1 MKVFFIVPHLSTGGM
16 PEYLKNKIEKIKDSC
31 DIWVL
36 EKSHE
41 RTYNTIRKRIESL
54 IGEDRIVTW
63 GVKKKMVID
72 MIESIKP
79 DVIHFEEPCEH
90 FLSDDMLLR
99 IFSKDRNYRIIETF
113 HDSSMEAEE
122 KRFLPDKFIVVSP
135 WQVKLLQKL
144 KVPMEVIEHKLK
156 EKPVRNSSL
165 AKKKLGM
172 DPSRKHIVQIG
183 IFTPRK
189 NQAETINIARI
200 LSDCDF
206 YFIGTL
212 ADNFK
217 WYWTP
222 LMENLPSNCKVLGER
237 DDVDLFYEAADLIIF
252 PSVENFNDKETSPLV
267 LKEATSWKAPLLMK
281 NTPVYSDMY
290 QESDL
295 IHFMGDSISYNA
307 NKILK
312 IFGNMENTAQKFFGR
327 FEPEENKIII
337 NLMENNVGDVNVS
350 IKDRDSNTCIYS
362 FSLNA
367 DHSGSEWW
375 TIPIPKPYFDFQED
389 RNFSGFLIE
398 FYSSQT
404 GEIIQSLTIDLG
416 KKPIMKK
423 RIVANGP
430 INFDPIFVNYTQ
442 FFVDGIYNQ
451 FFAGSRIST
460 AIDIGANVGLF
471 TEWVLDRFGS
481 DTRVIS
487 VEPNSKACLSFES
500 IHSEKENVTLDKLAV
515 TSTDGET
522 IRLMVNPENT
532 LISSVEGTGD
542 GYSEFE
548 EVGTVSLMGLMK
560 KYDLEEVDLLKVD
573 VEGAEYDIFS
583 SVGENDL
590 RRFKHLLI
598 EFHNNQGRASAL
610 ISKIASAG
618 FEIDLRDDDTRYT
631 VDQNNDR
638 GTIFAT
644 RK

>member
-1 MKVFFIVPHLSTGGM
+1 VKVFFIVPHLSTGGM

-54 IGEDRIVTW
+54 IGEDRIITW
-63 GVKKKMVID
+63 GIRKRIIID
-72 MIESIKP
+72 MIKSIKP

-90 FLSDDMLLR
+90 FLSDRMLLE
-99 IFSKDRNYRIIETF
+99 IFKKDREYRIIETF
-113 HDSSMEAEE
+113 HDSSIHTGE

-144 KVPMEVIEHKLK
+144 KVPMEVIEHKLE

-165 AKKKLGM
+165 AKKKIGM
-172 DPSRKHIVQIG
+172 DPSRKNIVQVG

-189 NQAETINIARI
+189 NQSDTINLARI
-200 LSDCDF
+200 LPHFDF

-217 WYWTP
+217 WYWDP
-222 LMENLPSNCKVLGER
+222 LLKNLPTNCKILGER
-237 DDVDLFYEAADLIIF
+237 EDVDLFYEAADLIIF
-252 PSVENFNDKETSPLV
+252 PSIEKFNDKETSPLV
-267 LKEATSWKAPLLMK
+267 LKEAISWKSPLLMK
-281 NTPVYSDMY
+281 NTPVYCNMY

-295 IHFMGDSISYNA
+295 IHFMGNSINYNA

-312 IFGNMENTAQKFFGR
+312 ILGNIENNTHKFFAR
-327 FEPEENKIII
+327 FNSEDNKITI
-337 NLMENNVGDVNVS
+337 NLMENNIGDVNVS
-350 IKDRDSNTCIYS
+350 IKDRDSNTCIYA
-362 FSLNA
+362 FSLSAN
-367 DHSGSEWW
+367 HSGSEWW
-375 TIPIPKPYFDFQED
+375 TIPIPKHYFDFQED
-389 RNFSGFLIE
+389 RNFSGFLLE
-398 FYSSQT
+398 FYMLQT
-404 GEIIQSLTIDLG
+404 GELIQSLIIDIG
-416 KKPIMKK
+416 KKSIMKK
-423 RIVANGP
+423 KIVAKGP

-451 FFAGSRIST
+451 FFSGSRINT

-471 TEWVLDRFGS
+471 TEWVLDRFGN
-481 DTRVIS
+481 DTRIIA

-500 IHSEKENVTLDKLAV
+500 MHSGKENVTLDKLAV

-522 IRLMVNPENT
+522 IKLMINPENT
-532 LISSVEGTGD
+532 LISSIEGNGE
-542 GYSEFE
+542 GYSDFE
-548 EVGTVSLMGLMK
+548 EIQTISLKGILK
-560 KYDLEEVDLLKVD
+560 KYNLKEVDLLKVD

-583 SVGENDL
+583 SADGEVF
-590 RRFKHLLI
+590 RKFKHLLI
-598 EFHNNQGRASAL
+598 EFHNSQGRAPAL
-610 ISKIASAG
+610 ISKIVSAG
-618 FEIDLRDDDTRYT
+618 FEIDLRDDDTRYL
-631 VDQNNDR
+631 VDQNSDR